1 MGPLV
6 MKKTHPLTGR
16 YYAITAVLL
25 CCCAGS
31 IAAQQRPASP
41 SVLPALDFELPIY
54 QGSGFLKLSKLDPK
68 PTLINFWHHDCPPC
82 RRELPLLVD
91 YAATQTALRIVAVA
105 AQNESVTA
113 KTFATVPKNMLL
125 LNAPIDSIALLR
137 RFQNKTG
144 GLPHT
149 VVLNSDRSLCRV
161 KTGEV
166 TREWLDQSA
175 AMCS

>member
-1 MGPLV
+1 MRPLV

-54 QGSGFLKLSKLDPK
+54 KGSGFLKLSKLDPK

-113 KTFATVPKNMLL
+113 KTFATAPKNMLL
-125 LNAPIDSIALLR
+125 LNAPIDSLALLR

-149 VVLNSDRSLCRV
+149 VVLNSDRSLCRA

-166 TREWLDQSA
+166 TREWLDQSV

>member
-1 MGPLV
+1 MKMTKMFAGSYKAAFAV
-6 MKKTHPLTGR
+6 MLW
-16 YYAITAVLL
+16 
-25 CCCAGS
+25 CCASS
-31 IAAQQRPASP
+31 IAAQPPTVTSSTTSSSP
-41 SVLPALDFELPIY
+41 SLPLDFELPIY
-54 QGSGFLKLSKLDPK
+54 QGTGFLKLSTLEPK

-82 RRELPLLVD
+82 RRELPLLVE
-91 YAATQTALRIVAVA
+91 YAATKTQLRIVAVA

-113 KTFATVPKNMLL
+113 KTFATVPKNMFL
-125 LNAPIDSIALLR
+125 LNAPIDSLALLR

-149 VVLNSDRSLCRV
+149 VVLNSDRSLCLS

-175 AMCS
+175 TMCS